1 MDPGTN
7 IVAIQRQIQVLAE
20 NMRRCGQED
29 LIKCLVAMGTISHN
43 LQEIQQWIIQK
54 QMK

>member
-1 MDPGTN
+1 MDPAIN
-7 IVAIQRQIQVLAE
+7 IVTIQQQMQVLSE

-29 LIKCLVAMGTISHN
+29 LIRCLVAMGTISHN
-43 LQEIQQWIIQK
+43 LQEIQRWIIDQ